1 MKYGKVENYKVV
13 GTCITQSENYPDVI
27 PDDAELFDYIVGD
40 TLYKADSYQNKIISV
55 VKGVVTWTDDI
66 EKINAEADNRRRA
79 AYTAESDALFF
90 KEQRG
95 EIPAGTW
102 AAKVAEIKAKFPK
115 V

>member
-1 MKYGKVENYKVV
+1 MIYINYSKTGEIIGAYHDSCENIPKPTIEMEDKEWNAVAGLSSKRVDLSSKKVV
-13 GTCITQSENYPDVI
+13 YDTAEVETQRLERIDIQRRS
-27 PDDAELFDYIVGD
+27 AYIV
-40 TLYKADSYQNKIISV
+40 
-55 VKGVVTWTDDI
+55 
-66 EKINAEADNRRRA
+66 
-79 AYTAESDALFF
+79 ESDALFF